1 METNGMDMRKIKGQ
15 KIAETCRIVK
25 TAMGWQVP
33 SQSGHGTYLVY
44 TESLL
49 SKPKCT
55 CPDHESRG
63 VICKHIIA
71 VDITL
76 KRETDAQGNTTIT
89 AERITQGNTTI
100 TAEKVTYSQDWKAY
114 DKAQCNEKDL
124 FMKLLSDLC
133 NNIEQPSYKFGRPTL
148 PLSEMVFD
156 SALKVYSTFSLR
168 RFMCDMKI
176 AKERGYVDTVC
187 SYPSVSN
194 YMVKPELTPIIQK
207 LIQLSSLPLT
217 SVEKCFAVDG
227 SGFSTSRFA
236 RYFSYKHGR
245 DMKYRTWLKANVSI
259 GVKTNIVT
267 SVAITEEYENENPHF
282 QPLVEKT
289 AENFK
294 IEEVSADKEFSSRKN
309 LEVVASLG
317 GTAYIPFK
325 SNATDKQR
333 GSPIWSKM
341 YHYFMF
347 NKETFLEHYHK
358 RSNVETVFH
367 MIKAKFRDNLRSKDK
382 TAQVNELLLKIL
394 CHNICVVI
402 QETFEL
408 GINPQFNLP
417 IQPQFCLK
425 SAAGVKKV
433 EPN

>member
-1 METNGMDMRKIKGQ
+1 MVIRMFANTNNQQTDMRQIKGLQ
-15 KIAETCRIVK
+15 IAETCRIVK
-25 TAMGWQVP
+25 TEKGWLVP
-33 SQSGHGTYLVY
+33 SQSGHGKYLVF

-49 SKPKCT
+49 SKPHCT

-63 VICKHIIA
+63 VICKHIYA
-71 VDITL
+71 VEIIL
-76 KRETDAQGNTTIT
+76 KREKDGEGNTTLT

-100 TAEKVTYSQDWKAY
+100 IQEKKVTYSQDWKAY

-133 NNIEQPSYKFGRPTL
+133 QNVEQPSYEFGRPTL

-168 RFMCDMKI
+168 RFMCDVKI
-176 AKERGYVDTVC
+176 AKERGYIGTVC

-194 YMVKPELTPIIQK
+194 YMVKPELTPILHR
-207 LIQLSSLPLT
+207 LIQLSSLPLA

-227 SGFSTSRFA
+227 TGFSTSRFA
-236 RYFSYKHGR
+236 RYFSYKHGK
-245 DMKYRTWLKANVSI
+245 DVKYRTWLKANMSV

-267 SVAITEEYENENPHF
+267 SVAITEEYENESPYF
-282 QPLVEKT
+282 EPLVQKT

-294 IEEVSADKEFSSRKN
+294 IEEVSADKEYSSRKN
-309 LEVVASLG
+309 LEVVDALG
-317 GTAYIPFK
+317 GTAFIPFK

-333 GSPIWSKM
+333 GSPIWVKM

-347 NKETFLEHYHK
+347 NKEEFLEHYHK
-358 RSNVETVFH
+358 RSNVETTNH
-367 MIKAKFRDNLRSKDK
+367 MIKAKFRDHLRSKDK
-382 TAQVNELLLKIL
+382 TAQTNELLLKIL

-402 QETFEL
+402 QEMFEL
-408 GINPQFNLP
+408 GINPQFNLSN
-417 IQPQFCLK
+417 QMVL
-425 SAAGVKKV
+425 SS
-433 EPN
+433 